1 MSDRPRDLAERRAL
15 LVARAEL
22 ERAQLA
28 LAVHDL
34 KHRDLAAVV
43 AQSPASAAAA
53 IASTLVRF
61 AVPLLGITRAGRWV
75 RIASIGLAV
84 LPDRAR
90 LARLPQRR

>member
-1 MSDRPRDLAERRAL
+1 MSDHPRDLAERRAL

-34 KHRDLAAVV
+34 KHAISPPSSRV
-43 AQSPASAAAA
+43 ASERGRG

-84 LPDRAR
+84 FRIAR
-90 LARLPQRR
+90 GWRG